1 MSKEY
6 YERVAVMG
14 QFIINCVN
22 EFSPD
27 ISLQDNMKSAIALGP
42 NPYRPEIEDDG
53 SLLLEFAY
61 GLPSRFYTPLGGF
74 EFCGEGVVREG
85 KNEIGARIVAELIS
99 RFDLEEVIP
108 AGKAGGGLHLG
119 PILTVGKDLNGNP
132 FTTPEITEMPEAKS
146 YDDEIDFDERSM
158 RWNEVRPDLE
168 KVRSLAKEASFES

>member
-14 QFIINCVN
+14 QYIINCVN

-42 NPYRPEIEDDG
+42 NPYRPEIADDG
-53 SLLLEFAY
+53 SLLLEFLY

-85 KNEIGARIVAELIS
+85 KSDIGARVAAELVS

-108 AGKAGGGLHLG
+108 AGKAGGGIHLG
-119 PILTVGKDLNGNP
+119 PILTVGNDLQGKP
-132 FTTPEITEMPEAKS
+132 FANVEVTEMPLAKS
-146 YDDEIDFDERSM
+146 YDDEIDFDERSIK
-158 RWNEVRPDLE
+158 WNEVRPDLAR
-168 KVRSLAKEASFES
+168 VRSLAKEASFES